1 MELQLHEGA
10 SVKQYRELGLFVR
23 DCISRIERRADRADW
38 WSVKIVPNQ
47 ICFCADVIV
56 QEGGVVVQ
64 ATGNGFDGAVAA
76 WDAFAKVE
84 SQLRDNRAHDDTV
97 AVAVDATVESPLRED
112 RAYEDTVAVAV
123 DATVPHRDGD

>member
-1 MELQLHEGA
+1 MENLATGSQSTGRVELQLHEGA

-23 DCISRIERRADRADW
+23 DCISRIERRADRADSW
-38 WSVKIVPNQ
+38 TIRIVPNQ

-56 QEGGVVVQ
+56 HDSGVVVQ

-84 SQLRDNRAHDDTV
+84 SQLRANRAYDDTV
-97 AVAVDATVESPLRED
+97 AVAV
-112 RAYEDTVAVAV
+112 AV
-123 DATVPHRDGD
+123 DATLPHHAPRD

>member
-1 MELQLHEGA
+1 MENLATGSRSTARVELQLHEGA
-10 SVKQYRELGLFVR
+10 SVKQRRELGLFVR

-38 WSVKIVPNQ
+38 WSVRIVPNQ

-56 QEGGVVVQ
+56 QDGDLVVQ

-84 SQLRDNRAHDDTV
+84 SQLRANRAYDDTV
-97 AVAVDATVESPLRED
+97 AVAVDAVNATD
-112 RAYEDTVAVAV
+112 ATVAVVA
-123 DATVPHRDGD
+123 PGD